1 MSSGGFS
8 PSSGTSAAA
17 AKYYFPNTKL
27 STYRHS
33 TFPKAGNHRVSARDE
48 TVLGVM
54 HGMNDLHI
62 LTFFN
67 QVYVDKHEMD
77 RIRHGDEPRSF
88 SLLGF
93 KPLDSL
99 LDHHQLRSSSFLYP
113 GTQL

>member
-1 MSSGGFS
+1 MIF
-8 PSSGTSAAA
+8 T
-17 AKYYFPNTKL
+17 
-27 STYRHS
+27 
-33 TFPKAGNHRVSARDE
+33 
-48 TVLGVM
+48 M
-54 HGMNDLHI
+54 I

-77 RIRHGDEPRSF
+77 RIRHDDEPRSF

-113 GTQL
+113 GTQFFGQNTFCVMHAAHRCMACGVVGRQWC